1 MVLLPS
7 QDNSKISSL
16 NASAEGFYFT
26 STLSC
31 RYESDLE
38 ALMFFN
44 PQQKKFRNAV
54 SHLVEYYGNPKIIKD
69 GDRLRLQ
76 IGSSSAQTLF
86 CFDRPT
92 DGELIGVVV
101 YIRESIEQLAIIHL
115 AVKEEYL
122 MSGCYGDRALALR
135 LIQKVQEIGARLKG
149 VESITI
155 LYERSLKKIPVRQAA
170 KRQFVINN
178 S

>member
-7 QDNSKISSL
+7 QDDSGI
-16 NASAEGFYFT
+16 ASVSDRTDGFYFA
-26 STLSC
+26 STLSY
-31 RYESDLE
+31 RHENALE

-54 SHLVEYYGNPKIIKD
+54 SQLVESYGNPKIIKD

-76 IGSSSAQTLF
+76 IGSSSIAQTLF

-115 AVKEEYL
+115 AVREDYL

-149 VESITI
+149 IEFITI
-155 LYERSLKKIPVRQAA
+155 LYERSLKKISVRHALESSST
-170 KRQFVINN
+170 I
-178 S
+178 